1 VSLKSDIKK
10 LMEAAKPKKTIRFVY
25 KESDIDQSRDD
36 IIWVLYSV

>member
-1 VSLKSDIKK
+1 MGIRADVEK

-36 IIWVLYSV
+36 IIWVLYSI